1 MGTVP
6 PTAFTGPL
14 PLRPGRRKASLRA
27 HLPRE
32 ASSYTLALLT
42 ARTCLRRGR
51 HSSPIHSAW
60 EAMSCSGTNPNTQPE
75 WAMENSE
82 GRSEGERPYSV
93 STEQPQPLPVF
104 PSSLPAHASPL
115 FPQIPSD
122 LTLQRKASSPS
133 ESVNKPQD
141 LPESC
146 RQDRASENRP
156 QTLLSELLG
165 PQLLGFKHQGHHQT
179 EPFKQAPAPPHMFM
193 KGQPWASQSPFLIVI
208 GHLWITDKGTGVRGG
223 RKAAMGSGSRW

>member
-133 ESVNKPQD
+133 ESSTNPRTSQSHAGRTGPVRTGPKLSSQSSWDP
-141 LPESC
+141 SYWGSSTRVTI
-146 RQDRASENRP
+146 RQN
-156 QTLLSELLG
+156 LSS
-165 PQLLGFKHQGHHQT
+165 KHQHH
-179 EPFKQAPAPPHMFM
+179 HIC
-193 KGQPWASQSPFLIVI
+193 L
-208 GHLWITDKGTGVRGG
+208 
-223 RKAAMGSGSRW
+223 